1 MDQNKQKQSGMSAEE
16 RKASLSLAA
25 IFALRMLGL
34 FLILPVF
41 ALYAEHLE
49 GVTPLLIGAA
59 IGAYGLTQA
68 ALQIPFGMLSDRI
81 GRKPVI
87 IIGLLIFAVGSVV
100 AASADTIWGIIVGRL
115 LQGSGAIAAAIMAL
129 AADLSREEH
138 RTKMMATIGI
148 SIGMAFTVSL
158 ILGPML
164 NSAVGVP
171 GIFWVTA
178 LLALGGV
185 LVVIFI
191 VPTPKESHLHRDTEP
206 VPAQFKNVLSNP
218 NLLRL
223 DFGILILHMVLT
235 ALFLS
240 FPLMLRD
247 QGLAVEDHWQVYLP
261 VMTLAMGSMVPFIII
276 AEKRSKMKPIFL
288 GAISALALSLFALYL
303 SADSFYGLIA
313 GLFLFFT
320 AFNLL
325 EASLPSLI
333 SKIAPAESKG
343 TAMGVYTSSQFIGAF
358 LGGILGGWVHSAFGL
373 EAVFLAAAFGVLL
386 WLLAA
391 SGMAKPS
398 HLTNSLLRV
407 GAIDESE
414 ASLLVDRLLA
424 LPGVEEAVVIAEEGV
439 AYLKVDNKV
448 VDREAL
454 DAFAATA
461 HKA

>member
-1 MDQNKQKQSGMSAEE
+1 MGTIKQNQNGMSAEE
-16 RKASLSLAA
+16 RKASFSLAA
-25 IFALRMLGL
+25 IFCLRMLGL

-41 ALYAEHLE
+41 ALYAEELE

-87 IIGLLIFAVGSVV
+87 IIGLLIFAAGSVV
-100 AASADTIWGIIVGRL
+100 AANADTIWGIIFGRL

-148 SIGMAFTVSL
+148 SIGMAFAVSL

-164 NSAVGVP
+164 NSVIGVP
-171 GIFWVTA
+171 GIFWFTA
-178 LLALGGV
+178 VLALGGV
-185 LVVIFI
+185 LIIIFV
-191 VPTPKESHLHRDTEP
+191 VPTPKDSHFHRDAEP
-206 VPAQFKNVLSNP
+206 VPALFGRVLSNP

-223 DFGILILHMVLT
+223 DFGILILHMALT

-240 FPLMLRD
+240 FPLALRD
-247 QGLAVEDHWQVYLP
+247 QGLAVADHWHVYLP
-261 VMTLAMGSMVPFIII
+261 VMVLAMGVMVPFIII
-276 AEKRSKMKPIFL
+276 AEKRRKMKPVFL
-288 GAISALALSLFALYL
+288 SAIAVLALSLFGLYL
-303 SADSFYGLIA
+303 AVHSFYGLVV

-358 LGGILGGWVHSAFGL
+358 LGGIAGGWVQSHYGL
-373 EAVFLAAAFGVLL
+373 AAVFLFSAMGVTLWFIAA
-386 WLLAA
+386 W
-391 SGMAKPS
+391 GMVKPS
-398 HLTNSLLRV
+398 HLSNSLLRV
-407 GAIDESE
+407 GDVDDRQ
-414 ASLLVDRLLA
+414 ASLLVEKLLA
-424 LPGVEEAVVIAEEGV
+424 VPGVEEAVVIAEDGI
-439 AYLKVDNKV
+439 AYLKVDSKLL
-448 VDREAL
+448 DRDAL
-454 DAFAATA
+454 DDFAVKPNPA
-461 HKA
+461 